1 MSGHS
6 LVGLQGAMPAISYG
20 THGLHSQLKG
30 CHLKIILKKSHRI
43 FPPSAVETT
52 ASGKLRTFVF
62 VYVSVCGVHASVYT
76 YMCMCL
82 YVHLCVCGGGVLKSG
97 TFPHSTY
104 TEAEFLS

>member
-20 THGLHSQLKG
+20 TQGLHSQLKG

-43 FPPSAVETT
+43 FPPSAVGTT

-62 VYVSVCGVHASVYT
+62 AYVSVCGVHASVYT

-82 YVHLCVCGGGVLKSG
+82 YVHLCVCGGGVEIRYL
-97 TFPHSTY
+97 PP
-104 TEAEFLS
+104 